1 MKRTTLL
8 VLPVLAMMSLAWVCD
23 GASIIWGNEVA
34 ATTMDGTPLEGSRL
48 PGVPPVDLS
57 RGDLLQLI
65 QAVGPIDDPHAGGIP
80 DPAYWASTNYVV
92 DDVILDEVYAGYGL
106 GPPNAAAGGLWSR
119 VVDVNIAVGD
129 TLYVRAYSD
138 AQADFSMATEI
149 GVGGAPGQ
157 VITQPVEFVDRPVT
171 YLFNGIVTAP
181 VPEPASLLFLV
192 PGLAIWAWRR
202 KK

>member
-1 MKRTTLL
+1 
-8 VLPVLAMMSLAWVCD
+8 
-23 GASIIWGNEVA
+23 
-34 ATTMDGTPLEGSRL
+34 MDGTPLEGTRA

-57 RGDLLQLI
+57 AGDLLQLI
-65 QAVGPIDDPHAGGIP
+65 QAVGAVDDPHAGGIP
-80 DPAYWASTNYVV
+80 DPAYWASTDYTV
-92 DDVILDEVYAGYGL
+92 DDIILDEIPAGYGL
-106 GPPNAAAGGLWSR
+106 GPPGGAAAGLWSR
-119 VVDVNIAVGD
+119 VVDVNIAAGD

-138 AQADFSMATEI
+138 TQADFSMATEI
-149 GVGGAPGQ
+149 GVGAQPGD
-157 VITQPVEFVDRPVT
+157 VISNPVEFVDRPVT